1 MPDHRTVCSAAAV
14 IMLVATGAFSHTPPD
29 HARVFFVGIEDGQ
42 VVASPL
48 KLRFGIEG
56 FGIVP
61 AGTKDKSRHDGGH
74 HHLLV
79 NVDTLP
85 DMDAPIPR
93 DSRHLHFDAGETST
107 VLDLP
112 AGRHTLQL
120 LLGDEEH
127 EPQDPPLV
135 SERITVII
143 E

>member
-1 MPDHRTVCSAAAV
+1 MFDHRIVGSAAAAM
-14 IMLVATGAFSHTPPD
+14 MLAATAVFGHTPPD

-42 VVASPL
+42 VVESPFTV
-48 KLRFGIEG
+48 RFGIEG

-61 AGTKDKSRHDGGH
+61 AGTKDRSRHDGGH

-93 DSRHLHFDAGETST
+93 DARHLHFDAGETET

-112 AGRHTLQL
+112 PGRHTLQL
-120 LLGDEEH
+120 VLGDEEH
-127 EPQDPPLV
+127 EPHDPALV
-135 SERITVII
+135 SDRITVIV